1 MPAELVPVRPA
12 PGPLDAAPAARLA
25 AAFFA
30 GRSPHT
36 LRAYQRDLEDFAR
49 FAGGATAEDAGR
61 LLLAGG
67 QGPANERALRYRAA
81 LLGRGLAPATVN
93 RRLAA
98 LRSMVKLART
108 LGLVPWA
115 LDVDGVRSE
124 GYRDTRGPGRD
135 GFRQLLAQLQGRAD
149 AKGAR
154 DRAVLRLLYDLGLRR
169 AEVCRLDRQ
178 DLDLGQGSL
187 AVLGKGRREKVRLAL
202 PGPTR
207 EALAAWLAFRGDGP
221 GPLFVRLDRGGTGRL
236 TGGSVYALVRQLGD
250 RAGLTARPHGLR
262 HAAITRVLEL
272 TGGNVR
278 EAQQFSR
285 HQNVATV
292 LKYDDA
298 RRDRAGDLARRL
310 ADDAEDA

>member
-1 MPAELVPVRPA
+1 MPAALVPVCPA
-12 PGPLDAAPAARLA
+12 PGPLDASPAARLA
-25 AAFFA
+25 AAFLA

-36 LRAYQRDLEDFAR
+36 LRAYRRDLEDLAR
-49 FAGGATAEDAGR
+49 FAGGTSAEDAGR

-81 LLGRGLAPATVN
+81 LLLAPATVN

-98 LRSMVKLART
+98 LRSLVKLART

-135 GFRQLLAQLQGRAD
+135 GFRRLLAQLQARTD

-169 AEVCRLDRQ
+169 GEVCRLDRQ
-178 DLDLGQGSL
+178 DLDLQAGSL
-187 AVLGKGRREKVRLAL
+187 DVLGKGRREKVRLAL

-236 TGGSVYALVRQLGD
+236 TGGAVYALVRQLGE
-250 RAGLTARPHGLR
+250 RAGLKARPHGLR
-262 HAAITRVLEL
+262 HAAITRVLDL

-285 HQNVATV
+285 HQSVATV

-298 RRDRAGDLARRL
+298 RRDRAGELARRL
-310 ADDAEDA
+310 ADDAAEAA